1 MRTYLECIPCFFNQL
16 LTASKILNIPYN
28 KQKKILIEFSKI
40 IPHINLSSPPPYMSR
55 IGYNIFKEIT
65 GNSDPFKKV
74 KEKSNIVALG
84 EYENLK
90 KKVRKASEPLLFS
103 VELAIAGN
111 IIDFGVKGE
120 IDINKEVKR
129 IVNRERNSIKKGV
142 FHFDEF
148 KEELKKAK
156 TILYLG
162 DNAGEVVF
170 DRILIEEIKSI
181 YSDKKIFYAV
191 KEKAAINDALIE
203 DAIFCGIDKS
213 AEIISNGTDAPGT
226 ILSLCS
232 KEFLKLYRKAD
243 IIISKGQ
250 GNYETLSN
258 SKRPI
263 FFLFMVKCEVVARN
277 SGCDKGSIVLLYNP
291 KR

>member
-1 MRTYLECIPCFFNQL
+1 MKTYLECIPCFFNQL

-28 KQKKILIEFSKI
+28 KQKKILIEFSKM

-55 IGYNIFKEIT
+55 IGYNIFKEI
-65 GNSDPFKKV
+65 
-74 KEKSNIVALG
+74 
-84 EYENLK
+84 
-90 KKVRKASEPLLFS
+90 
-103 VELAIAGN
+103 IAGN

-129 IVNRERNSIKKGV
+129 IVNREKDSIKKGV
-142 FHFDEF
+142 FHFDKF

-181 YSDKKIFYAV
+181 YPDKKIFYAV